1 MKRTSLRD
9 EKGVAAGDGARRGR
23 HPIRLAR
30 RRGCAAARAR
40 CRRTPPPP
48 LPPARRS
55 RSRRSNRRPGA
66 LDFLERIAGQLDQH
80 GVRAVALAECAR
92 GADAAAAARRLAA
105 AAGRG
110 AVRTAVTQPAAAPAT
125 LRAALDLF
133 RLPPAAVLVLA
144 AGPGAGAAG
153 RFAAAA
159 GCRSAALPL
168 APLEAAAVAGLQAAA
183 VAGCGRARVVRVG
196 FALAP
201 ARAAALTAAGAL
213 PLLPADGVTFLP
225 LDLGRPLEEQP
236 TFDVFLWKAS
246 DFLEAPRPGSGAPPP
261 LRAAAAAALAS
272 LPAAAPGALVVDALP
287 ALERVMDRA
296 ALAAALEAG
305 CAAARRAAV
314 PVRAAAWVA
323 VEAYGPAAAAA
334 VAAAGLAP
342 PLVAKPRVAAGPPE
356 AHQLALVLH
365 ADALLEHDLTPA
377 PAILQEYV
385 DHGGRLW
392 KVYVAGEA
400 VFIARRASTPDL
412 RGAAARRAARGA
424 AGGAPAALRFD
435 SRGPPP
441 APAWAAGAASAP
453 ASAAASPSKPGAGP
467 RTAGGDFERGAG
479 GLDDLG
485 DPEGLSGG
493 PVSRESLARLA
504 AALRAALGLTLFGF
518 DVVFDARAGE
528 AVVVDAN
535 ALPSFGGAPGAAP
548 AVRAALRTAWL
559 AHSKARAAA
568 GAG

>member
-1 MKRTSLRD
+1 MS
-9 EKGVAAGDGARRGR
+9 
-23 HPIRLAR
+23 
-30 RRGCAAARAR
+30 
-40 CRRTPPPP
+40 
-48 LPPARRS
+48 
-55 RSRRSNRRPGA
+55 
-66 LDFLERIAGQLDQH
+66 
-80 GVRAVALAECAR
+80 
-92 GADAAAAARRLAA
+92 
-105 AAGRG
+105 
-110 AVRTAVTQPAAAPAT
+110 
-125 LRAALDLF
+125 
-133 RLPPAAVLVLA
+133 
-144 AGPGAGAAG
+144 
-153 RFAAAA
+153 
-159 GCRSAALPL
+159 
-168 APLEAAAVAGLQAAA
+168 
-183 VAGCGRARVVRVG
+183 VG
-196 FALAP
+196 YALAP
-201 ARAAALTAAGAL
+201 ARAAALAAAGAL
-213 PLLPADGVTFLP
+213 PLLPADGVAFLP
-225 LDLGRPLEEQP
+225 LDLDRPLEEQP

-246 DFLEAPRPGSGAPPP
+246 DFLEARPGSGAPPP
-261 LRAAAAAALAS
+261 LRAAAAAALAA

-323 VEAYGPAAAAA
+323 IEAYGPAAAAA
-334 VAAAGLAP
+334 AAAAGLAP

-400 VFIARRASTPDL
+400 VFITRRASTPDL

-441 APAWAAGAASAP
+441 APAWAAPAASAP
-453 ASAAASPSKPGAGP
+453 ASAAASPSKPG
-467 RTAGGDFERGAG
+467 GGGR
-479 GLDDLG
+479 GLDLEDLDDDDDE

-518 DVVFDARAGE
+518 DVVFDACAGE

-548 AVRAALRTAWL
+548 AVRAALRAAWLL